1 MFDDLRLSDL
11 PRRQISILR
20 EATGTRPAI
29 RLISDGD
36 RRAIVKDFSANT
48 FIFRNVAGRFLIWRE
63 AKAYRRLKGLQGVPT
78 LYRIIDGLALL
89 LEAIPGND
97 LETLQGVKKLDHT
110 FFSALKD
117 LVDRCHRRGVAH
129 CDLKRA
135 PNTILGEDGRPYI
148 VDWSASICAT
158 EFRLFPLTRIYAR
171 FLRDDYLAIVKL
183 RLSYAPESVSD
194 GEKRAYY
201 ERSRVERAVRDVRD
215 RLRELL
221 QKLA

>member
-11 PRRQISILR
+11 PRRQLTILR
-20 EATGTRPAI
+20 EPTGTRPAI
-29 RLISDGD
+29 RLIAEGNQ
-36 RRAIVKDFSANT
+36 RAIAKDYSANK
-48 FIFRNVAGRFLIWRE
+48 FLFRIMVGRFLVWRE
-63 AKAYRRLKGLQGVPT
+63 AKAYRRLKEVNGVPA

-89 LEAIPGND
+89 LEAIPGKD
-97 LETLQGVKKLDHT
+97 LETLQGAIKLDNT
-110 FFSALKD
+110 FFHALKD

-135 PNTILGEDGRPYI
+135 PNTILGDDGQPYI
-148 VDWSASICAT
+148 VDWSASICAS
-158 EFRLFPLTRIYAR
+158 EFRFFPLTRIYAR

-183 RLSYAPESVSD
+183 RLNYSPESVTVE
-194 GEKRAYY
+194 EKRAYY
-201 ERSRVERAVRDVRD
+201 QRSWAEKAVRKARD

>member
-11 PRRQISILR
+11 PLRQLAILR
-20 EATGTRPAI
+20 APTSTRPAI
-29 RLISDGD
+29 SLISEGNQ
-36 RRAIVKDFSANT
+36 RAIVKDYSANK
-48 FIFRNVAGRFLIWRE
+48 FVFRNMVGRFLVWRE
-63 AKAYRRLKGLQGVPT
+63 AKAYRRLKDINGVPA
-78 LYRIIDGLALL
+78 LYRVIDGLALL
-89 LEAIPGND
+89 LEAIPGKD
-97 LETLQGVKKLDHT
+97 LETLQGEKKLDNT
-110 FFSALKD
+110 FFHALKE

-158 EFRLFPLTRIYAR
+158 EFRFFPLTRIYER

-183 RLSYAPESVSD
+183 RLSYSPESVTND
-194 GEKRAYY
+194 EKRAYY
-201 ERSRVERAVRDVRD
+201 HHGRAEKAVRKARD